1 MCWKGAWSQP
11 ILDFPGG
18 LDGKESACGVGDQ
31 GSIPGREDP
40 LEKEMATHPG
50 VLAWDVPWLE
60 EPSRPQSMESQ
71 RVGFMFQK
79 TSHFLAVHSE
89 EFKYGAAC
97 FTVTQLGIRVEG
109 ADETNLASCWELSEP
124 GDGG

>member
-1 MCWKGAWSQP
+1 MPEGS
-11 ILDFPGG
+11 L
-18 LDGKESACGVGDQ
+18 ESANSELPWWLQTVKSLPVVRGTRVR
-31 GSIPGREDP
+31 SLGREDP
-40 LEKEMATHPG
+40 LEKEMATHSS

-71 RVGFMFQK
+71 RVSFMFQK
-79 TSHFLAVHSE
+79 TSHLLAVYNE
-89 EFKYGAAC
+89 EFKHGTAC
-97 FTVTQLGIRVEG
+97 FTVTQLGIRVKG